1 MNHVWKI
8 YDLKRKIADGMV
20 TEVTYTCES
29 EHSGSGTR
37 SIGDITLI
45 TGSSSDSSFIE
56 FNDLTESTVLGWVY
70 SEITESDIENSNS
83 ASIATM
89 IERRK
94 AVEDANGVPW

>member
-20 TEVTYTCES
+20 TEVTYACES
-29 EHSGSGTR
+29 EYSGSGTR